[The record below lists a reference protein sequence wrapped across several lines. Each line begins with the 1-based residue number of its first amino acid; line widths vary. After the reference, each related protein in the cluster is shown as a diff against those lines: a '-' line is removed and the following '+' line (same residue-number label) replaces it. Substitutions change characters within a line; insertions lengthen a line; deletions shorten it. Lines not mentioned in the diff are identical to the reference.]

1 MMISRKSRFVLAL
14 LAGTAALAQAM
25 PAAAQAQGAAAAD
38 PAKADDSHLGE
49 IVVTAQ
55 KRAENLQVVPI
66 AVTAISADK
75 IAKLGV
81 TDSRDLT
88 GLAPNVTIDPGT
100 TSQSAAA
107 ISIRGITSGGSETF
121 GFDSANAIYI
131 DGVYIARSSAAG
143 QGISDIEQVEV
154 LRGPQGTLFGRNTTG
169 GAISFVTRKPSD
181 TFRLTDEVSYGNYDA
196 WSNKFSIDPGEF
208 HGLSTSFS
216 YTHRERNG
224 VVNNLD
230 APSSSQDPGAYKSDA
245 FRFAARLKLG
255 STGSIQYILDYSKI
269 SGSPMN
275 FQLTNVSNG
284 AYNAPVTINGQQVTA
299 TQQAPVAQFLA
310 GATFANPACA
320 ALAQPTL
327 VWQQT
332 ICNDVVD
339 YSSDRVWGHNLQI
352 ENNFGG
358 VKFKSTTGYRTWLN
372 LENSDLDGIGAF
384 SGPAYTTAS
393 LFNGMPASLLKYIPS
408 IPAAYDGYIAATPV
422 PQISQDLFQT
432 SDVRHQRQ
440 FSEEAEFSGTSHT
453 LDWVVGGFYF
463 WENGSENNPQNSGYI
478 LDTNQSVFTAAN
490 FGPLGAAF
498 AAANPARYRL
508 VQTLSVLAYDTSS
521 QSEAIYG
528 QATYYP
534 GGHGSGWRLTLG
546 GRYTWDQ
553 KSMTRTQNGAAL
565 LTTPDAGSANFSK
578 FTWNAMLGHDF
589 SNDVTGYARIA
600 TGYRSGGFN
609 AGDVDLIGTTTL
621 PHFNSEQVTSYELGL
636 KTELLDRRLRFN
648 LAGYHN
654 IYQNLQLAVPVPS
667 AKAGTFTTQVQ
678 NAGLVHYTGI
688 EADAQAILSS
698 FASIDGSIGYVDV
711 KYVDFGA
718 GLSTTGA
725 VVNIASVAQS
735 AYTSPLTANL
745 ALNLHA
751 PVGSGNARL
760 FGRIGY
766 TYMDGQYSF
775 ASTLS
780 SPFNDA
786 IKGGNRNLFDLQVG
800 IERFA
805 IGGSEG
811 QLKFWMKNMTNE
823 HALVRGIDFG
833 ALGFAGGYYEEPR
846 SYGLTLGIKL

>member
-1 MMISRKSRFVLAL
+1 MTISDKSQFVLSL
-14 LAGTAALAQAM
+14 MAGTAALALAM
-25 PAAAQAQGAAAAD
+25 PTLAQAQAAPATD
-38 PAKADDSHLGE
+38 TAKADDSHLGE

-55 KRAENLQVVPI
+55 KRAENLQVVPV
-66 AVTAISADK
+66 AVTAINADK

-81 TDSRDLT
+81 VDSRDLT

-107 ISIRGITSGGSETF
+107 ISIRGITSGGAETF
-121 GFDSANAIYI
+121 GLDSANAIYI
-131 DGVYIARSSAAG
+131 DGVYIARSAAAG
-143 QGISDIEQVEV
+143 QGISDIDQVEV

-169 GAISFVTRKPSD
+169 GAISFVTRKPSA
-181 TFRLTDEVSYGNYDA
+181 TFRLTDEASYGNYDA
-196 WSNKFSIDPGEF
+196 WSNKLSIDPGEF

-245 FRFAARLKLG
+245 FRFAARLSLG
-255 STGSIQYILDYSKI
+255 TTGSIQYILDYSKI
-269 SGSPMN
+269 TGSPMN
-275 FQLTNVSNG
+275 FQLTNASNG
-284 AYNAPVTINGQQVTA
+284 AYNAPVTINGQQVTV
-299 TQQAPVAQFLA
+299 TQQAPVAQYLA

-327 VWQQT
+327 VWRQT

-339 YSSDRVWGHNLQI
+339 FSSDRVWGHNLQI

-372 LENSDLDGIGAF
+372 IENSDLDGVGAF
-384 SGPAYTTAS
+384 SGPQYSNAS
-393 LFNGMPASLLKYIPS
+393 LFNGMPASLLQYIPS
-408 IPAAYDGYIAATPV
+408 IPKAYDGYIAATPV
-422 PQISQDLFQT
+422 PQISQNLFQT
-432 SDVRHQRQ
+432 SDVRHQQQ
-440 FSEEAEFSGTSHT
+440 FSEEAELSATSSN

-463 WENGSENNPQNSGYI
+463 WEKGSEANPQDSGYI
-478 LDTNQSVFTAAN
+478 LDTNQTVFTARN

-498 AAANPARYRL
+498 AAANPAQYRL
-508 VQTLSVLAYDTSS
+508 VQTLSVLAYETSS
-521 QSEAIYG
+521 QSEAIYA

-534 GGHGSGWRLTLG
+534 GGHNGSWRLTLG

-553 KSMTRTQNGAAL
+553 KSMTRTQNGAAPL
-565 LTTPDAGSANFSK
+565 VTPDSGSANFSK
-578 FTWNAMLGHDF
+578 FTWNAMLGYDF
-589 SNDVTGYARIA
+589 AKDITGYARVA

-609 AGDVDLIGTTTL
+609 AGDPDLLGTSSL
-621 PHFNSEQVTSYELGL
+621 PHFNAEQVTAYELGL
-636 KTELLDRRLRFN
+636 KTELFDRHLRFN

-667 AKAGTFTTQVQ
+667 AAAGTFTTQVQ
-678 NAGLVHYTGI
+678 NAGSVHFTGV

-698 FASIDGSIGYVDV
+698 FASIDGSIGYVDI
-711 KYVDFGA
+711 KYEEFDA

-725 VVNIASVAQS
+725 VVNIASIAQS

-751 PVGSGNARL
+751 PVGNGNARV

-766 TYMDGQYSF
+766 TYLDGQYSF
-775 ASTLS
+775 ASNLS

-786 IKGGNRNLFDLQVG
+786 IKGPNRNLFDLQVG
-800 IERFA
+800 VERLR
-805 IGGSEG
+805 IGGAEG

-833 ALGFAGGYYEEPR
+833 ALGYAGGYYEEPR
-846 SYGLTLGIKL
+846 TYGLTLGIKL

>member
-1 MMISRKSRFVLAL
+1 MTVSRKSQFVLAL
-14 LAGTAALAQAM
+14 TAGSCVLALATPALAQSA
-25 PAAAQAQGAAAAD
+25 PAANAAK
-38 PAKADDSHLGE
+38 PDDSHLGE

-66 AVTAISADK
+66 AVTAINADK
-75 IAKLGV
+75 LSKLGV
-81 TDSRDLT
+81 SDSRDLT

-121 GFDSANAIYI
+121 GLDSANAIYI

-169 GAISFVTRKPSD
+169 GAIAFVTRKPSD
-181 TFRLTDEVSYGNYDA
+181 TFRLTDEASYGNYGE
-196 WSNKFSIDPGEF
+196 WSNKFAIDPGEI

-224 VVNNLD
+224 VVTNLY
-230 APSSSQDPGAYKSDA
+230 APTSSQDPGAYQSDA

-284 AYNAPVTINGQQVTA
+284 AYNAPVTINGQQVTV
-299 TQQAPVAQFLA
+299 TQQAPVAQYLA
-310 GATFANPACA
+310 AATFANPACA
-320 ALAQPTL
+320 ALAQPTAI
-327 VWQQT
+327 WQRT
-332 ICNDVVD
+332 VCNDIVD

-372 LENSDLDGIGAF
+372 IENSDLDGIGAF
-384 SGPAYTTAS
+384 SGAAYTSAS
-393 LFNGMPASLLKYIPS
+393 LFNGMPASLLQYIPS
-408 IPAAYDGYIAATPV
+408 IPKAYDGYIAATPV
-422 PQISQDLFQT
+422 PQISQNLFQT
-432 SDVRHQRQ
+432 SNVRHQQQ
-440 FSEEAEFSGTSHT
+440 FSEEAEFSGTSHN
-453 LDWVVGGFYF
+453 LDWVFGGFYF
-463 WENGSENNPQNSGYI
+463 WEKGSEDNPQNSGYI
-478 LDTNQSVFTAAN
+478 LNTNQTVFTAAN
-490 FGPLGAAF
+490 FGPLGAGF
-498 AAANPARYRL
+498 AAANPAPYRL
-508 VQTLSVLAYDTSS
+508 VQTLSVLSYYTSS

-534 GGHGSGWRLTLG
+534 GGHNGAWRLTLG

-553 KSMTRTQNGAAL
+553 KSMTRTQNGAAP

-578 FTWNAMLGHDF
+578 FTWNAMLGYDF
-589 SNDVTGYARIA
+589 AKDVTGYARVA

-609 AGDVDLIGTTTL
+609 AGDPDLIGTSSL

-636 KTELLDRRLRFN
+636 KTELFDRHVRFN
-648 LAGYHN
+648 IAGYHN
-654 IYQNLQLAVPVPS
+654 VYQNLQLAVPVPS

-688 EADAQAILSS
+688 EADAQAILTS
-698 FASIDGSIGYVDV
+698 FASIDGSVGYVDI
-711 KYVDFGA
+711 KYEQFNA

-745 ALNLHA
+745 ALNVHA
-751 PVGSGNARL
+751 PVGSGNARF

-775 ASTLS
+775 ASNLS
-780 SPFNDA
+780 SPFNNA
-786 IKGGNRNLFDLQVG
+786 IKGGNRNLFDLQLG
-800 IERFA
+800 LERIS
-805 IGGSEG
+805 IGGAEG
-811 QLKFWMKNMTNE
+811 QLKFWMKNLTNE

-846 SYGLTLGIKL
+846 TYGLTLGIKL